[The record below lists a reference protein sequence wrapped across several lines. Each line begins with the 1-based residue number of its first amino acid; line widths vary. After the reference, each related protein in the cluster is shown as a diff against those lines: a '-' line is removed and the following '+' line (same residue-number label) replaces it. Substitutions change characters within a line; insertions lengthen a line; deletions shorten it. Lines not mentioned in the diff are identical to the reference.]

1 LAEAALWT
9 SLNEAAAA
17 ILGLPDL
24 QPGTLVE
31 VRRRQIA
38 EYIEDALFEF
48 FFFFF
53 LRAASDLVN
62 QTLGARVR
70 LVCEIKRLP
79 LLVFFFLFYEVKCL
93 SGCFL

>member
-24 QPGTLVE
+24 PPGTLVE

-38 EYIEDALFEF
+38 DYIEDALFEF
-48 FFFFF
+48 FFFF
-53 LRAASDLVN
+53 S
-62 QTLGARVR
+62 
-70 LVCEIKRLP
+70 
-79 LLVFFFLFYEVKCL
+79 
-93 SGCFL
+93 